1 MPNLTLLVMAD
12 PAAEYLK
19 ALGRLPSEARV
30 TVCKDRGK
38 LPNLAAEADV
48 ILNADFSDLRLLPD
62 MFPYAGRVQ
71 WVHSIAAGI
80 DSILS
85 SELIAS
91 PVILTNGR
99 GVFRRPLGEWVIAAM
114 LFFSYDLRRL
124 LKQQREQRWEKFE
137 PIELRGRTLGIVGY
151 GEIGRTAAEL
161 ARPFGMRIV
170 AVRRKPELSVQ
181 DPLLDKVYPPARMN
195 EMLGE
200 CDFVVVA
207 APLTRETRKLV
218 GAPQFEAM
226 KRSAVIINVG
236 RGPVI
241 DETAMIAA
249 LESGRIRGAGLD
261 VFETEPLPAGHPL
274 YRLSNVLLSPH
285 CADQTAGWLDRAVEF
300 FVENFERFRK
310 GEPLQNVVDKRAGY

>member
-12 PAAEYLK
+12 PAYEYLE
-19 ALGRLPSEARV
+19 ALSRLPSETRV
-30 TVCKDRGK
+30 IVSKDRGK
-38 LPNLAAEADV
+38 LPSLAAEADV

-62 MFPYAGRVQ
+62 MFPYARRVQ

-124 LKQQREQRWEKFE
+124 LKQQQEQRWEKFE
-137 PIELRGRTLGIVGY
+137 PIELQGRTLGIVGY

-170 AVRRKPELSVQ
+170 AVRRKPELSAQ

-207 APLTRETRKLV
+207 APLTPETRKLV
-218 GAPQFEAM
+218 GVPQFEAM
-226 KRSAVIINVG
+226 KPSAVIINVG